1 MGEGCWH
8 VAGQKAVGDCPLAM
22 NSNRRYTLPK
32 ALILKKKVEIE
43 KVLHF
48 GKRIPGHIFN
58 TFIYASGR
66 TRVAFL
72 VTKKIGN
79 AVQRNRMKRLLREAY
94 RLNRLLFEEEEVVF
108 SIKSFKDDFHAIVD
122 QIKSLK

>member
-1 MGEGCWH
+1 
-8 VAGQKAVGDCPLAM
+8 M
-22 NSNRRYTLPK
+22 NSNRRFTLRK
-32 ALILKKKVEIE
+32 DLILKKKVEIE
-43 KVLHF
+43 KVLHS

-72 VTKKIGN
+72 VSKKIGN

-94 RLNRLLFEEEEVVF
+94 RLNRLQFEGDEVVF
-108 SIKSFKDDFHAIVD
+108 SIKIFANDFHAIVD